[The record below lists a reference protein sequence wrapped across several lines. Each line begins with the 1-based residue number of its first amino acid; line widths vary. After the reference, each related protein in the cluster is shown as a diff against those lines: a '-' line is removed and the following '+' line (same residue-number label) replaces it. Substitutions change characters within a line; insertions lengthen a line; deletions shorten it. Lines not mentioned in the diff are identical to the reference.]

1 MALKKREKKKW
12 GKEVLKSLKVREKIS
27 NAKDKFSEFLE
38 LPQEIVDKSTKI
50 TAIDDNNILIEG
62 YKKIEDYYD
71 RIRLLVMKDF
81 DNYIK
86 IKANNMDIVIDG
98 VGLDIKEIN
107 DYELVIEGKIY
118 SINYKK

>member
-71 RIRLLVMKDF
+71 
-81 DNYIK
+81 NYIK
-86 IKANNMDIVIDG
+86 IKTNNMDIVIDG

>member
-12 GKEVLKSLKVREKIS
+12 GKEVLNSLKVREKIS

-71 RIRLLVMKDF
+71 
-81 DNYIK
+81 NYIK
-86 IKANNMDIVIDG
+86 IKTNNMDIVIDG

>member
-12 GKEVLKSLKVREKIS
+12 GKEVLNSLKVREKIS

-62 YKKIEDYYD
+62 YKKI
-71 RIRLLVMKDF
+71 
-81 DNYIK
+81 
-86 IKANNMDIVIDG
+86 
-98 VGLDIKEIN
+98 
-107 DYELVIEGKIY
+107 
-118 SINYKK
+118 

>member
-38 LPQEIVDKSTKI
+38 LPQEIVDKATKI

-62 YKKIEDYYD
+62 YKKIEDYY
-71 RIRLLVMKDF
+71 

>member
-1 MALKKREKKKW
+1 M
-12 GKEVLKSLKVREKIS
+12 
-27 NAKDKFSEFLE
+27 E

-62 YKKIEDYYD
+62 YKKIEDYY
-71 RIRLLVMKDF
+71 

>member
-1 MALKKREKKKW
+1 MALKKRGKKKW

-50 TAIDDNNILIEG
+50 TAIDDNNILIQG

-71 RIRLLVMKDF
+71 
-81 DNYIK
+81 NYIK
-86 IKANNMDIVIDG
+86 IKTNNMDIVIDG

>member
-12 GKEVLKSLKVREKIS
+12 GKEVLNSLKVREKIS

-71 RIRLLVMKDF
+71 
-81 DNYIK
+81 NYIK

>member
-12 GKEVLKSLKVREKIS
+12 GKEVLNSLKVREKIS

-62 YKKIEDYYD
+62 YKKIED
-71 RIRLLVMKDF
+71 F
-81 DNYIK
+81 CDNYIK
-86 IKANNMDIVIDG
+86 IKTNNMDIVIDG

>member
-12 GKEVLKSLKVREKIS
+12 GKEVLNSLKVREKIS

-62 YKKIEDYYD
+62 YKKIEDYYLK
-71 RIRLLVMKDF
+71 LLLLEQ
-81 DNYIK
+81 N
-86 IKANNMDIVIDG
+86 
-98 VGLDIKEIN
+98 
-107 DYELVIEGKIY
+107 
-118 SINYKK
+118 

>member
-71 RIRLLVMKDF
+71 
-81 DNYIK
+81 NYIK
-86 IKANNMDIVIDG
+86 INNMDIVIDG

>member
-38 LPQEIVDKSTKI
+38 LPQEIVDKSTKN
-50 TAIDDNNILIEG
+50 TAIDDNNILIER
-62 YKKIEDYYD
+62 YKKIEDYY
-71 RIRLLVMKDF
+71 

>member
-1 MALKKREKKKW
+1 MSLKKREKKKW

-71 RIRLLVMKDF
+71 
-81 DNYIK
+81 NYIK

>member
-50 TAIDDNNILIEG
+50 TAIDDNNILIKG
-62 YKKIEDYYD
+62 YKKLEDYYNN
-71 RIRLLVMKDF
+71 I
-81 DNYIK
+81 IK
-86 IKANNMDIVIDG
+86 IKANNIDIVIDG

>member
-1 MALKKREKKKW
+1 M
-12 GKEVLKSLKVREKIS
+12 
-27 NAKDKFSEFLE
+27 E

-71 RIRLLVMKDF
+71 
-81 DNYIK
+81 NYIK
-86 IKANNMDIVIDG
+86 IKTNNMDIVIDG

>member
-1 MALKKREKKKW
+1 M
-12 GKEVLKSLKVREKIS
+12 GKEVLNSLKVREKIS

-71 RIRLLVMKDF
+71 
-81 DNYIK
+81 NYIK
-86 IKANNMDIVIDG
+86 IKTNNMDIVIDG

>member
-71 RIRLLVMKDF
+71 
-81 DNYIK
+81 NYIK

>member
-27 NAKDKFSEFLE
+27 NAKDKSSEFLE

-71 RIRLLVMKDF
+71 
-81 DNYIK
+81 NYIK
-86 IKANNMDIVIDG
+86 IKTNNMDIVIDG

>member
-12 GKEVLKSLKVREKIS
+12 GKEVLNSLKVREKIS

-38 LPQEIVDKSTKI
+38 LPQEILDKSTKI

-62 YKKIEDYYD
+62 YKKIEDYY
-71 RIRLLVMKDF
+71 